1 MKENNQER
9 PGKLMSEQSKKVA
22 VFACSGIGK
31 SLGSV
36 AREIGYEL
44 TERVRPDTT
53 VLTCLALLVI
63 NDPEA
68 RKLITE
74 NPVIAIDGCVLDC
87 AKKSLEANGAKEVRA
102 YQSIDF
108 FKKHNHLKPEGIA
121 ELNEAGKKLAALA
134 ADELAGVVDELLA
147 EEAKNV

>member
-1 MKENNQER
+1 
-9 PGKLMSEQSKKVA
+9 MSAQVKKVA

-68 RKLITE
+68 RKLIAE

-87 AKKSLEANGAKEVRA
+87 AKKSLEANGAKGVRA

-108 FKKHNHLKPEGIA
+108 FKSMRAIIGAHIYAPAVQKLQEPRVKFSILHRTFLDGLPFLDRHREPPEPFW
-121 ELNEAGKKLAALA
+121 NFH
-134 ADELAGVVDELLA
+134 
-147 EEAKNV
+147 

>member
-1 MKENNQER
+1 M
-9 PGKLMSEQSKKVA
+9 A

-31 SLGSV
+31 PLGSV

-63 NDPEA
+63 NDPDA

-74 NPVIAIDGCVLDC
+74 NPVIAIDGCVMDC
-87 AKKSLEANGAKEVRA
+87 AKKSLEANGAKFVRA
-102 YQSIDF
+102 YQSIEF
-108 FKKHNHLKPEGIA
+108 FKNTTT
-121 ELNEAGKKLAALA
+121 
-134 ADELAGVVDELLA
+134 
-147 EEAKNV
+147 

>member
-1 MKENNQER
+1 MD
-9 PGKLMSEQSKKVA
+9 KKVA

-31 SLGSV
+31 PLGAV

-44 TERVRPDTT
+44 TERVRPDKT
-53 VLTCLALLVI
+53 VLNCLALLVI
-63 NDPEA
+63 NDPDV
-68 RKLITE
+68 RRLIAE

-87 AKKSLEANGAKEVRA
+87 AKKSLEANGVRTIRT

-121 ELNEAGKKLAALA
+121 ELNEAGKQLAALA
-134 ADELAGVVDELLA
+134 ADELASVVDELLG
-147 EEAKNV
+147 EEATNA

>member
-1 MKENNQER
+1 MD
-9 PGKLMSEQSKKVA
+9 KKVA

-31 SLGSV
+31 PLGAV

-44 TERVRPDTT
+44 TERVRPDKT

-63 NDPEA
+63 NDPDA

-74 NPVIAIDGCVLDC
+74 NPVIAIDGCTLDC
-87 AKKSLEANGAKEVRA
+87 AKKSLEANGAKVVRA
-102 YQSIDF
+102 YHSIDF

-121 ELNEAGKKLAALA
+121 ELNEAGKQLAALA
-134 ADELAGVVDELLA
+134 ADELAPVVDELLQ
-147 EEAKNV
+147 EEGAND

>member
-1 MKENNQER
+1 MN
-9 PGKLMSEQSKKVA
+9 KKVA

-74 NPVIAIDGCVLDC
+74 IPVIAIDGCVLDC

-108 FKKHNHLKPEGIA
+108 FKKHNHLNPEGIA

-147 EEAKNV
+147 VEVKNV

>member
-1 MKENNQER
+1 
-9 PGKLMSEQSKKVA
+9 MSERSNKVA

-31 SLGSV
+31 PLGAV

-63 NDPEA
+63 SDPEA
-68 RKLITE
+68 LKLITE
-74 NPVIAIDGCVLDC
+74 NPVIAIDGCVLAC
-87 AKKSLEANGAKEVRA
+87 ARKCIESHGAQVVRA

-108 FKKHNHLKPEGIA
+108 FKKHNGLRPEGII

-147 EEAKNV
+147 EEAKND

>member
-1 MKENNQER
+1 M
-9 PGKLMSEQSKKVA
+9 GKTDKKVA

-44 TERVRPDTT
+44 TERVRPETT

-63 NDPEA
+63 NDPEV

-87 AKKSLEANGAKEVRA
+87 AKKSLEVNGAKEIRA

-108 FKKHNHLKPEGIA
+108 FKRHNTLKPEGIA

-134 ADELAGVVDELLA
+134 ADELAGVVDELLG
-147 EEAKNV
+147 EEAENV

>member
-1 MKENNQER
+1 
-9 PGKLMSEQSKKVA
+9 MSAQVKKVA

-44 TERVRPDTT
+44 TERVRPETT
-53 VLTCLALLVI
+53 VLTCLARLVI

-74 NPVIAIDGCVLDC
+74 NPVIAIDGCVKDC
-87 AKKSLEANGAKEVRA
+87 AKKCIESHAAKGVRA

-134 ADELAGVVDELLA
+134 ADELAEVVDELLA